1 MVTYGLQY
9 WIFCY
14 IYSMKRVYCIFIENC
29 SGRRELATN
38 RVYADLGT
46 AIADLKKVRELYP
59 EAGIGPVEVA
69 GLGE

>member
-1 MVTYGLQY
+1 MATYRLWH

-14 IYSMKRVYCIFIENC
+14 IWIMKRVYCIFIENC

-46 AIADLKKVRELYP
+46 AIADLKKVKELYP
-59 EAGIGPVEVA
+59 EAGIGPVKVA
-69 GLGE
+69 GLGD